1 MMLCGAWRLA
11 YAFALLAR
19 ALRRRRA
26 GAVQVS
32 PASETPASQL
42 LSQGGAV
49 VQQWCSSTCQ
59 NCSAWPQG
67 GVEARATSG
76 AKLASVGNILVRV
89 FSTKR
94 RPGDGALAKEG
105 LAREGSGFGSVD
117 RRDKT

>member
-1 MMLCGAWRLA
+1 MMLCGGWRLA

-67 GVEARATSG
+67 GVEARATR
-76 AKLASVGNILVRV
+76 APRLASVCKILAT
-89 FSTKR
+89 F
-94 RPGDGALAKEG
+94 
-105 LAREGSGFGSVD
+105 
-117 RRDKT
+117 

>member
-1 MMLCGAWRLA
+1 MRRRRSAS
-11 YAFALLAR
+11 ALLAR
-19 ALRRRRA
+19 AA
-26 GAVQVS
+26 PG
-32 PASETPASQL
+32 EL
-42 LSQGGAV
+42 LSLPLPACRGEPAALPQLGAV
-49 VQQWCSSTCQ
+49 VLECSSTCQ